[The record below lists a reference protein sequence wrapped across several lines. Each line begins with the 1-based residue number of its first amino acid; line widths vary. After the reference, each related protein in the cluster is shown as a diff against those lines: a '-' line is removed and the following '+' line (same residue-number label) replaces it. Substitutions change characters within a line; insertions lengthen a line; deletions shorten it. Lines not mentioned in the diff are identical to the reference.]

1 MASVKNSLIEIVEQL
16 SRDEQTAL
24 LEYAVFMLSRSEHAK
39 TLSIRNPVDIPRPK
53 DESVVA
59 AMRRLSD
66 TYPMLNKDKIL
77 HEAAG
82 LMSEHV
88 MQGREAKQVID
99 ELQVLFHRH
108 YNILFEE
115 KD

>member
-1 MASVKNSLIEIVEQL
+1 MVQDQGSLEKAVNGDYNFSVGEILAEAWERVSGAKL
-16 SRDEQTAL
+16 KLVGGMFIYIVITAL
-24 LEYAVFMLSRSEHAK
+24 VTGFISLFLDAQPYYDA
-39 TLSIRNPVDIPRPK
+39 
-53 DESVVA
+53 
-59 AMRRLSD
+59 
-66 TYPMLNKDKIL
+66 
-77 HEAAG
+77 
-82 LMSEHV
+82 EHV